1 MISSVDSSS
10 VVKLKTPALLT
21 TTSRRPASP
30 PRSRTAV
37 RALIASV
44 TSPRRQWIW
53 GCRARAASSA
63 SLRRASPKTVAPVY
77 WNATAMASPMPE
89 FAPVTRM
96 TLPSYPVVILRS
108 RVPISKRP
116 RPLPSPA
123 APASLSAPPP
133 ACGAGVCDTSCA
145 SRRARPSQAGS
156 GTLPNRS
163 LSPSAIVGC
172 VKMASRRV
180 E

>member
-63 SLRRASPKTVAPVY
+63 SLRRARPEDGRARHEDDPALISRCHPSLPRAHLQEATPSSIAGRTSVALCSAARVRGRRLRHILRLEARAPVSGGLRDI
-77 WNATAMASPMPE
+77 AEQIVEPLGHR
-89 FAPVTRM
+89 RM
-96 TLPSYPVVILRS
+96 RED
-108 RVPISKRP
+108 
-116 RPLPSPA
+116 
-123 APASLSAPPP
+123 
-133 ACGAGVCDTSCA
+133 GVA
-145 SRRARPSQAGS
+145 QG
-156 GTLPNRS
+156 
-163 LSPSAIVGC
+163 
-172 VKMASRRV
+172 
-180 E
+180 